1 MICKLS
7 CMLGN
12 ISCNLV
18 NGLEVF
24 FGIRSCL
31 VFRVTVLLLFS
42 VSTVMAASDSA
53 GADGRA
59 SMQDWKSFP
68 EFLREGHWNLLQSA
82 EERQLKKSAS
92 CKNLRAKKNHRGP
105 RKEEV

>member
-1 MICKLS
+1 MEDNFFVCSEWIATCW
-7 CMLGN
+7 
-12 ISCNLV
+12 

-82 EERQLKKSAS
+82 EERQLK
-92 CKNLRAKKNHRGP
+92 
-105 RKEEV
+105 